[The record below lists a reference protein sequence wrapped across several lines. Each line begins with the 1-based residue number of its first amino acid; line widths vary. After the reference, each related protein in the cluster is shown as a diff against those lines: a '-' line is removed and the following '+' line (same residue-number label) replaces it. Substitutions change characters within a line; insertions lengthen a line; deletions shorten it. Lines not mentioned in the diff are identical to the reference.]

1 MKLSVND
8 LNVFVNT
15 PKDIA
20 KLCEDLSR
28 LGLEVESCIPCIAPK
43 NVVVGK
49 VLEKAPHKNA
59 EKLSV
64 CQVGVGKVLE
74 KAPHK
79 NAEKLSVCQVGVGK
93 EVLQIVCGAKNVAPN
108 QFVPVALN
116 GALIGSTTIAKTEL
130 RGVESCGMI
139 CSSAELGFP
148 KINDGILE
156 LDESVGELV
165 LGKEL
170 NEYASF
176 NTHVLE
182 ISLTPN
188 RGDCLSVLGIA
199 REISAFYHTPLK
211 PIKALNFTPKSDL
224 ITLSAGENIE
234 SHLAYYLIYN
244 HSLKTPLNI
253 KLSLAHNNALSE
265 NDLKNFIEFSTH
277 FSGVIMNAYSL
288 NKTPMDLSVKNDENN
303 LESVYINHQKRSTI
317 AIKHQDQKDL
327 SEYLLLEAS
336 YTDPISLS
344 LKLHALKDKTL
355 QKDNALIYRSARGS
369 NPNLSD
375 GLNFLSAH
383 LKAAILESKQIKHS
397 LKDRTL
403 TFQLED
409 ITEILG
415 LAVEKEKIQGIL
427 KNLGFKVSVKEPNSN
442 PQILE
447 VIAPNFRHDIKTI
460 QDIAEEILRFV
471 GIDNLISKPLDCVS
485 SKNSN
490 PHYDTHR
497 FFENLKHKALA
508 CGFKEVI
515 HYVFYSK
522 EKQQKLGFEVLE
534 DPLELQNPITTDLNT
549 LRTSLVCGLLDAS
562 LRNKNLGFK
571 SIALYEKGSV
581 YNSKR
586 EEIQKLG
593 FLVSG
598 LQKKESYPDAKGKA
612 WDFYSFAEC
621 VSKVIGDFSLER
633 LTAQTPINHPYQSA
647 KIIQNHEIIGV
658 IAKIHPKVIQE
669 LDLFESYYAEID
681 AFKLKRPAMLLKPF
695 SIYPSSVRDL
705 TLIIDENTAFSEIKK
720 ALKDAQIPNLSEIL
734 PLDIF
739 KESHNT
745 IALSVRCVI
754 HSLEKTLND
763 EEVNSAVQKALEILE
778 KEFNA
783 RLKG

>member
-15 PKDIA
+15 PKNIA

-64 CQVGVGKVLE
+64 CQVD
-74 KAPHK
+74 
-79 NAEKLSVCQVGVGK
+79 VGK
-93 EVLQIVCGAKNVAPN
+93 EVLQIVCGAKNVAKN
-108 QFVPVALN
+108 QFAPVALK
-116 GALIGSTTIAKTEL
+116 GAIIGSTPIAKTEL

-139 CSSAELGFP
+139 CSSIELGFP

-170 NEYASF
+170 NEYAPF

-234 SHLAYYLIYN
+234 SHLAYYLVCNY
-244 HSLKTPLNI
+244 SLKTPLNI
-253 KLSLAHNNALSE
+253 KLSLAHNNALSR
-265 NDLKNFIEFSTH
+265 NDLNNFLEFSTH

-327 SEYLLLEAS
+327 SECLLLEAS
-336 YTDPISLS
+336 YIDPISLS

-375 GLNFLSAH
+375 GLNFLSTH
-383 LKAAILESKQIKHS
+383 LKATILESKQTEHS
-397 LKDRTL
+397 LKDRAL

-415 LAVEKEKIQGIL
+415 LAIEKEKIQSIL
-427 KNLGFKVSVKEPNSN
+427 KNLGFKVSVKEPNSK

-447 VIAPNFRHDIKTI
+447 VIVPNFRHDIKTI

-471 GIDNLISKPLDCVS
+471 GIDNLISKPLNCVS

-534 DPLELQNPITTDLNT
+534 DSLELQNPITTELNT

-581 YNSKR
+581 YNAKR
-586 EEIQKLG
+586 EEVQKLG

-621 VSKVIGDFSLER
+621 VSKAIGDFSLEK
-633 LTAQTPINHPYQSA
+633 LTTQTPINHPYQSA

-681 AFKLKRPAMLLKPF
+681 ASKLKRPAMLLKPF

-705 TLIIDENTAFSEIKK
+705 TLIIDENTAFSKIKK

-739 KESHNT
+739 KESHNS

-763 EEVNSAVQKALEILE
+763 EEVNSAVQK
-778 KEFNA
+778 
-783 RLKG
+783 

>member
-1 MKLSVND
+1 MKLSIND

-15 PKDIA
+15 PKDIV

-64 CQVGVGKVLE
+64 CQVD
-74 KAPHK
+74 
-79 NAEKLSVCQVGVGK
+79 VGK

-139 CSSAELGFP
+139 CSSSELGFP

-170 NEYASF
+170 NEYAPF

-188 RGDCLSVLGIA
+188 RGDCLSVLGVA
-199 REISAFYHTPLK
+199 REISAFYRTPLK

-234 SHLAYYLIYN
+234 SHLAYYLICN
-244 HSLKTPLNI
+244 HSLKTPLKV

-265 NDLKNFIEFSTH
+265 NDLNNFIEFSAH

-288 NKTPMDLSVKNDENN
+288 NITPMDLSVKNDENN

-327 SEYLLLEAS
+327 SECLLLEAS
-336 YTDPISLS
+336 YIDPISLS

-375 GLNFLSAH
+375 GLNFLSTH
-383 LKAAILESKQIKHS
+383 LKATILESKQTKHS

-403 TFQLED
+403 KFQLED

-427 KNLGFKVSVKEPNSN
+427 KNLGFKVSVKEPNSK

-447 VIAPNFRHDIKTI
+447 VVAPNFRHDIKTI

-471 GIDNLISKPLDCVS
+471 GIDNLVSKPLNCVS
-485 SKNSN
+485 GKNSN

-593 FLVSG
+593 FLASG

-621 VSKVIGDFSLER
+621 VSKVIGDFSLEK

-647 KIIQNHEIIGV
+647 KIIQNNEVIGV

-681 AFKLKRPAMLLKPF
+681 ASKLKRPAMLLKPF

-705 TLIIDENTAFSEIKK
+705 TLIIDENTAFSKIKK

-739 KESHNT
+739 KESHNS
-745 IALSVRCVI
+745 IALSLRCVI

>member
-28 LGLEVESCIPCIAPK
+28 LGLEVESCVSCVAPK

-64 CQVGVGKVLE
+64 CQVD
-74 KAPHK
+74 
-79 NAEKLSVCQVGVGK
+79 VGK
-93 EVLQIVCGAKNVAPN
+93 EVLPIVCGAKNVASN

-116 GALIGSTTIAKTEL
+116 GALIGSTTIAKMEL
-130 RGVESCGMI
+130 RGVESHGMI
-139 CSSAELGFP
+139 CSSTELGFP

-170 NEYASF
+170 NEYAPF

-211 PIKALNFTPKSDL
+211 PIKALNFTPTNDL
-224 ITLSAGENIE
+224 ITLSVGENIE
-234 SHLAYYLIYN
+234 SHLAYYLICN
-244 HSLKTPLNI
+244 HSLKIPLNI
-253 KLSLAHNNALSE
+253 KLSLANNNALSE
-265 NDLKNFIEFSTH
+265 NDLNNFIEFSTH
-277 FSGVIMNAYSL
+277 FSGVILNAYSL
-288 NKTPMDLSVKNDENN
+288 NTTPVDLSVKNDENN
-303 LESVYINHQKRSTI
+303 LESIYINHQKRSTI

-327 SEYLLLEAS
+327 SECLLLEAS

-383 LKAAILESKQIKHS
+383 LKATILESKQTEHS
-397 LKDRTL
+397 LKDRAL

-415 LAVEKEKIQGIL
+415 LAVEKEKIQSIL
-427 KNLGFKVSVKEPNSN
+427 KNLGFKVSAKEPNSK

-471 GIDNLISKPLDCVS
+471 GIGNLISKPLHCVS

-534 DPLELQNPITTDLNT
+534 DPLKLQNPITTELNT

-593 FLVSG
+593 FLASG

-621 VSKVIGDFSLER
+621 VSKVIGDFSLEK

-647 KIIQNHEIIGV
+647 KIIQNNEVIGV

-681 AFKLKRPAMLLKPF
+681 ASKLKRPAMLLKPF

-705 TLIIDENTAFSEIKK
+705 TLIIDENTAFSRIKK

-739 KESHNT
+739 KESDNT

-763 EEVNSAVQKALEILE
+763 EEVNSVVQKALEILE

>member
-64 CQVGVGKVLE
+64 CQVD
-74 KAPHK
+74 
-79 NAEKLSVCQVGVGK
+79 VGK
-93 EVLQIVCGAKNVAPN
+93 EVLQIVCGAKNVTPN

-170 NEYASF
+170 NEYAPF

-224 ITLSAGENIE
+224 ITLSADKNIE
-234 SHLAYYLIYN
+234 SHLAYYLVCN

-265 NDLKNFIEFSTH
+265 NDLNNFIEFSAH

-288 NKTPMDLSVKNDENN
+288 NITPIDLSVKNDENN

-336 YTDPISLS
+336 YIDPISLS
-344 LKLHALKDKTL
+344 LKLHTLKDKTL

-383 LKAAILESKQIKHS
+383 LKAAILESKQTQHS
-397 LKDRTL
+397 LKDYAL
-403 TFQLED
+403 QFQLED

-415 LAVEKEKIQGIL
+415 LAIEEEKIQGIL
-427 KNLGFKVSVKEPNSN
+427 KNLGFKVSVKEPNSK

-447 VIAPNFRHDIKTI
+447 VIVPNFRHDVKTI

-471 GIDNLISKPLDCVS
+471 GIDNLVSKPLHCVS

-490 PHYDTHR
+490 PHYETHR

-534 DPLELQNPITTDLNT
+534 DSLELQNPITTELNT

-621 VSKVIGDFSLER
+621 VSKVIGDFSLEK
-633 LTAQTPINHPYQSA
+633 LTTQTPINHPYQSA
-647 KIIQNHEIIGV
+647 KIIQNHEVIGV

-669 LDLFESYYAEID
+669 WDLFESYYAEID

-705 TLIIDENTAFSEIKK
+705 TLIIDENTAFSRIKK

-739 KESHNT
+739 KESHNS

>member
-20 KLCEDLSR
+20 KLCEDLSC
-28 LGLEVESCIPCIAPK
+28 LGLEVESCIPCVAPK

-64 CQVGVGKVLE
+64 CQVD
-74 KAPHK
+74 
-79 NAEKLSVCQVGVGK
+79 VGK

-139 CSSAELGFP
+139 CSSSELGFP

-170 NEYASF
+170 NEYAPF

-188 RGDCLSVLGIA
+188 RGDCLSVLGVA
-199 REISAFYHTPLK
+199 REISAFCHTPLK

-234 SHLAYYLIYN
+234 SHLAYYLICN

-265 NDLKNFIEFSTH
+265 NDLNNFIEFSTH

-327 SEYLLLEAS
+327 SECLLLEAS
-336 YTDPISLS
+336 YIDPISLS
-344 LKLHALKDKTL
+344 LKLHALRDKTL

-383 LKAAILESKQIKHS
+383 LKATILESKQTEHS
-397 LKDRTL
+397 LKDRAL

-415 LAVEKEKIQGIL
+415 LVIEAEKIQSIL

-471 GIDNLISKPLDCVS
+471 GIGNLISKPLHCVS

-581 YNSKR
+581 YNAKR
-586 EEIQKLG
+586 EENQKLG
-593 FLVSG
+593 FLVGG

-621 VSKVIGDFSLER
+621 VSKVIGDFSLEK
-633 LTAQTPINHPYQSA
+633 LTIQTPINHPYQSA

-681 AFKLKRPAMLLKPF
+681 ASKLKRPAMLLKPF

-705 TLIIDENTAFSEIKK
+705 TLIIDENTAFSRIKK

-734 PLDIF
+734 PFDIF
-739 KESHNT
+739 KESDNT

>member
-20 KLCEDLSR
+20 KLCEDLSC
-28 LGLEVESCIPCIAPK
+28 LGLEVESCIPCVAPK

-64 CQVGVGKVLE
+64 CQVD
-74 KAPHK
+74 
-79 NAEKLSVCQVGVGK
+79 VGK
-93 EVLQIVCGAKNVAPN
+93 EVLQIVCGAKNVVPN

-139 CSSAELGFP
+139 CSSSELGFP

-170 NEYASF
+170 NEYAPF

-234 SHLAYYLIYN
+234 SHLAYYLICN
-244 HSLKTPLNI
+244 HSLKTPLNV

-265 NDLKNFIEFSTH
+265 NDLKNFIEFSAH

-288 NKTPMDLSVKNDENN
+288 NKTPMDLSVKNDEND

-317 AIKHQDQKDL
+317 AIKHQVQKDL
-327 SEYLLLEAS
+327 SECLLLEAS
-336 YTDPISLS
+336 YIDPISLS

-383 LKAAILESKQIKHS
+383 LKATILESKQTEHS

-415 LAVEKEKIQGIL
+415 LVIEAEKIQSIL
-427 KNLGFKVSVKEPNSN
+427 KNLGFKVSAKEPNSK

-447 VIAPNFRHDIKTI
+447 IVAPNFRHDIKTI

-471 GIDNLISKPLDCVS
+471 GIDNLISKPLDSVS

-534 DPLELQNPITTDLNT
+534 DPLELQNPITTELNT

-581 YNSKR
+581 YNAKR

-647 KIIQNHEIIGV
+647 KIIQNNEIIGV

-705 TLIIDENTAFSEIKK
+705 TLIIDENTAFSRIKK

-739 KESHNT
+739 KESNNS

>member
-20 KLCEDLSR
+20 KLCEDLSC
-28 LGLEVESCIPCIAPK
+28 LGLEVESCIPCVAPK

-64 CQVGVGKVLE
+64 CQVDI
-74 KAPHK
+74 
-79 NAEKLSVCQVGVGK
+79 GK
-93 EVLQIVCGAKNVAPN
+93 EVLPIVCGAKNVAPN

-139 CSSAELGFP
+139 CSSSELGFP

-170 NEYASF
+170 NEYAPF

-199 REISAFYHTPLK
+199 REISVFYHTPLK

-288 NKTPMDLSVKNDENN
+288 NKTPIDLSVKNDENN

-317 AIKHQDQKDL
+317 TIKHQVQKDL
-327 SEYLLLEAS
+327 SECLLLEAS
-336 YTDPISLS
+336 YIDPISLS

-383 LKAAILESKQIKHS
+383 LKATILESKQTERS

-403 TFQLED
+403 KFQLED

-415 LAVEKEKIQGIL
+415 LVVEKEKIQSIL
-427 KNLGFKVSVKEPNSN
+427 KNLGFKVSAKEPNSK

-447 VIAPNFRHDIKTI
+447 VIVPNFRHDVKTI

-471 GIDNLISKPLDCVS
+471 GIDNLVSKPLNCVS

-508 CGFKEVI
+508 CGFKEVV

-586 EEIQKLG
+586 EETQKLG

-621 VSKVIGDFSLER
+621 ISKVIGDFSLEK

-647 KIIQNHEIIGV
+647 KIIQNNEIIGV

-681 AFKLKRPAMLLKPF
+681 ASKLKRPAMLLKPF

-705 TLIIDENTAFSEIKK
+705 TLIINENTAFSKIKK

-739 KESHNT
+739 KESDNS

>member
-64 CQVGVGKVLE
+64 CQVD
-74 KAPHK
+74 
-79 NAEKLSVCQVGVGK
+79 VGK
-93 EVLQIVCGAKNVAPN
+93 EVLQIVCGAKNVVPN
-108 QFVPVALN
+108 QFVPVALK
-116 GALIGSTTIAKTEL
+116 GAIIGSTTIAKTEL
-130 RGVESCGMI
+130 RGVESHGMI
-139 CSSAELGFP
+139 CSSIELGFP

-170 NEYASF
+170 NEYAPF

-234 SHLAYYLIYN
+234 SHLAYYLICN
-244 HSLKTPLNI
+244 HSLKTPLKV

-265 NDLKNFIEFSTH
+265 NDLKNFIEFSVH
-277 FSGVIMNAYSL
+277 FSGVILNAYSL
-288 NKTPMDLSVKNDENN
+288 NTTPMDLSVKNDENN

-317 AIKHQDQKDL
+317 AIKHQVQKDL

-375 GLNFLSAH
+375 GLIFLSAH
-383 LKAAILESKQIKHS
+383 LKATILESKQTEHS

-415 LAVEKEKIQGIL
+415 LAVEKEKIQDIL
-427 KNLGFKVSVKEPNSN
+427 KNLGFKVSAKVSNSN

-447 VIAPNFRHDIKTI
+447 VIVPNFRHDIKTI

-471 GIDNLISKPLDCVS
+471 GIDNLISKPLNSVS

-621 VSKVIGDFSLER
+621 VSKVIGDFSLEK
-633 LTAQTPINHPYQSA
+633 LNAQTPINHPYQSA
-647 KIIQNHEIIGV
+647 KIIQNNEIIGV

-705 TLIIDENTAFSEIKK
+705 TLIIDENTAFSRIKK

-739 KESHNT
+739 KESHNS
-745 IALSVRCVI
+745 IALSLRCVI

-763 EEVNSAVQKALEILE
+763 EEVNSVVQKALEILE

>member
-8 LNVFVNT
+8 LSVFVNT

-20 KLCEDLSR
+20 KLCGDLSR
-28 LGLEVESCIPCIAPK
+28 LGLEVESCIPCVAPK

-64 CQVGVGKVLE
+64 CQVD
-74 KAPHK
+74 
-79 NAEKLSVCQVGVGK
+79 VGK

-139 CSSAELGFP
+139 CSSIELGFP

-170 NEYASF
+170 NEYAPF

-211 PIKALNFTPKSDL
+211 PIKALNFTPTSDS
-224 ITLSAGENIE
+224 ITLSVGENIE
-234 SHLAYYLIYN
+234 SHLAYYLICN
-244 HSLKTPLNI
+244 HSLKTPLNV

-265 NDLKNFIEFSTH
+265 NDLNNFIEFSTH

-288 NKTPMDLSVKNDENN
+288 NTTPMDLSVKNDENN

-317 AIKHQDQKDL
+317 AIKHQVQKDL

-336 YTDPISLS
+336 YIDPISLS

-375 GLNFLSAH
+375 GLNFLSTH
-383 LKAAILESKQIKHS
+383 LKAAILESKQTKHS
-397 LKDRTL
+397 LKDRVL
-403 TFQLED
+403 KFQLED

-415 LAVEKEKIQGIL
+415 LAVEKEKIQSIL

-447 VIAPNFRHDIKTI
+447 IIAPNFRHDIKTI

-471 GIDNLISKPLDCVS
+471 GIDNLVSKPLNCVS

-534 DPLELQNPITTDLNT
+534 DPLELQNPITTELNT

-593 FLVSG
+593 FLASG

-621 VSKVIGDFSLER
+621 VSKVIGDFSLEK
-633 LTAQTPINHPYQSA
+633 LTTQTPINHPYQSA

-658 IAKIHPKVIQE
+658 IARIHPKVIQE

-705 TLIIDENTAFSEIKK
+705 TLIIDENTTFSGIKK

-739 KESHNT
+739 KESDNT

-783 RLKG
+783 CLKG

>member
-20 KLCEDLSR
+20 KLCEDLSC
-28 LGLEVESCIPCIAPK
+28 LGLEVESCIPCVAPK

-64 CQVGVGKVLE
+64 CQVD
-74 KAPHK
+74 
-79 NAEKLSVCQVGVGK
+79 VGK

-116 GALIGSTTIAKTEL
+116 GVLIGSTTIAKTEL

-156 LDESVGELV
+156 LDGSVGELV

-170 NEYASF
+170 NEYAPF

-199 REISAFYHTPLK
+199 REISAFYRTPLK
-211 PIKALNFTPKSDL
+211 PIKALNFTPKSDW
-224 ITLSAGENIE
+224 ITLSVGENIE
-234 SHLAYYLIYN
+234 SHLAYYLICN
-244 HSLKTPLNI
+244 HSLKTPLNV

-265 NDLKNFIEFSTH
+265 NDLNNFIEFSAH

-288 NKTPMDLSVKNDENN
+288 NTTPMDLSVKNDENN

-317 AIKHQDQKDL
+317 AIKHQVQKDL
-327 SEYLLLEAS
+327 SECLLLEAS
-336 YTDPISLS
+336 YIDPISLS

-383 LKAAILESKQIKHS
+383 LKATILESKQIKHS

-415 LAVEKEKIQGIL
+415 LVIEKEKIQGIL
-427 KNLGFKVSVKEPNSN
+427 KNLGFKVSAKEPNSK
-442 PQILE
+442 PPILE

-471 GIDNLISKPLDCVS
+471 GIDNLASKPLHCVS

-534 DPLELQNPITTDLNT
+534 DPLELQNPITTELNT

-621 VSKVIGDFSLER
+621 VSKVIGDFSLEK

-647 KIIQNHEIIGV
+647 KIIQNNEIIGV
-658 IAKIHPKVIQE
+658 ITKIHPKVIQE

-705 TLIIDENTAFSEIKK
+705 TLIIDENTAFSRIKK

-739 KESHNT
+739 KESNNT

>member
-8 LNVFVNT
+8 LSVFVDM

-28 LGLEVESCIPCIAPK
+28 LGLEVESCIPCVAPK
-43 NVVVGK
+43 KVV
-49 VLEKAPHKNA
+49 
-59 EKLSV
+59 
-64 CQVGVGKVLE
+64 VGKVLE

-139 CSSAELGFP
+139 CSSNELGFP

-170 NEYASF
+170 NKYAPF

-224 ITLSAGENIE
+224 ITLCADENTE
-234 SHLAYYLIYN
+234 SHLAYYLICN
-244 HSLKTPLNI
+244 HSLKTPLSV

-265 NDLKNFIEFSTH
+265 NDLNNFIEFSAH
-277 FSGVIMNAYSL
+277 FSGVVMNAYSL
-288 NKTPMDLSVKNDENN
+288 DATPIDLSVKNDENN

-327 SEYLLLEAS
+327 SECLLLEAS

-383 LKAAILESKQIKHS
+383 LKAVILESKQTKHV
-397 LKDRTL
+397 LKNRAL
-403 TFQLED
+403 KFKLED

-415 LAVEKEKIQGIL
+415 FVIEEEKIQGIL
-427 KNLGFKVSVKEPNSN
+427 KNLGFKVSAKVPNSK

-447 VIAPNFRHDIKTI
+447 IVAPNFRHDIKTI

-471 GIDNLISKPLDCVS
+471 GIDHLISKPLDSVS
-485 SKNSN
+485 NKKSN

-534 DPLELQNPITTDLNT
+534 DSLELQNPITTELNT

-586 EEIQKLG
+586 EEVQKLG

-598 LQKKESYPDAKGKA
+598 LQKKESYPNAKGKA

-621 VSKVIGDFSLER
+621 VSKVIGDFSLEK
-633 LTAQTPINHPYQSA
+633 LTTQTPINHPYQSA

-681 AFKLKRPAMLLKPF
+681 ASKLKRPTMLLKPF

-705 TLIIDENTAFSEIKK
+705 TLIIDENTAFSRIKK

-739 KESHNT
+739 KESHNS

>member
-8 LNVFVNT
+8 LSTFVDV

-28 LGLEVESCIPCIAPK
+28 LGLEVESCIPCVAPK

-64 CQVGVGKVLE
+64 CQVDI
-74 KAPHK
+74 
-79 NAEKLSVCQVGVGK
+79 GK
-93 EVLQIVCGAKNVAPN
+93 EVLQIVCGAKNVVPN

-116 GALIGSTTIAKTEL
+116 GVLIGSTTIAKTEL

-139 CSSAELGFP
+139 CSSIELGFP

-170 NEYASF
+170 NEYAPF

-224 ITLSAGENIE
+224 ITLCAGENIE
-234 SHLAYYLIYN
+234 SHLAYYLICN
-244 HSLKTPLNI
+244 HSLKTPLKV

-265 NDLKNFIEFSTH
+265 NDLNNFIEFSAH
-277 FSGVIMNAYSL
+277 FSGVVMNAYSL
-288 NKTPMDLSVKNDENN
+288 DATPIDLSVKNDENN

-327 SEYLLLEAS
+327 SECLLLEAS

-375 GLNFLSAH
+375 GLNFLSTH
-383 LKAAILESKQIKHS
+383 LKATILESKQTKHV
-397 LKDRTL
+397 LKDRAL
-403 TFQLED
+403 EFKLED

-415 LAVEKEKIQGIL
+415 LVIEEEKIQGIL
-427 KNLGFKVSVKEPNSN
+427 KNLGFKVSAKVSNSK

-447 VIAPNFRHDIKTI
+447 VVAPNFRHDIKTI

-471 GIDNLISKPLDCVS
+471 GIDHLISKPLDSVS
-485 SKNSN
+485 NKKSN

-508 CGFKEVI
+508 CGFKEVV

-534 DPLELQNPITTDLNT
+534 DPLELQNPITTELNT

-593 FLVSG
+593 FLASG
-598 LQKKESYPDAKGKA
+598 LQKKESYPNAKGKA

-621 VSKVIGDFSLER
+621 VSKVIGDFSLEK
-633 LTAQTPINHPYQSA
+633 LTTQTPINHPYQSA

-705 TLIIDENTAFSEIKK
+705 TLIIDENTAFSNIKK

-739 KESHNT
+739 KESHNS

>member
-15 PKDIA
+15 PKDIV

-28 LGLEVESCIPCIAPK
+28 LGLEVESCIPCVAPK

-64 CQVGVGKVLE
+64 CQVD
-74 KAPHK
+74 
-79 NAEKLSVCQVGVGK
+79 VGK
-93 EVLQIVCGAKNVAPN
+93 EVLQIVCGAKNVASN

-116 GALIGSTTIAKTEL
+116 GALIGSTTIAKTEI
-130 RGVESCGMI
+130 RGVESHGMI
-139 CSSAELGFP
+139 CSSIELGFP

-170 NEYASF
+170 NEYAPF

-188 RGDCLSVLGIA
+188 RGDCLSVLGVA

-211 PIKALNFTPKSDL
+211 PIKALNFTPTSDW

-234 SHLAYYLIYN
+234 SHLAYYLICN

-265 NDLKNFIEFSTH
+265 NDLNNFIEFSAH

-288 NKTPMDLSVKNDENN
+288 NTTPMDLSVKNDENN

-327 SEYLLLEAS
+327 SEHLLLEAS
-336 YTDPISLS
+336 YIDPVSLS

-383 LKAAILESKQIKHS
+383 LKATILESKQTQHS

-415 LAVEKEKIQGIL
+415 LAVEKEKIQSIL
-427 KNLGFKVSVKEPNSN
+427 KNLGFKVSVKVSNSK

-447 VIAPNFRHDIKTI
+447 VIVPNFRHDIKTI

-471 GIDNLISKPLDCVS
+471 GIDNLISKPLNSVS

-581 YNSKR
+581 YNAKR

-621 VSKVIGDFSLER
+621 VSKVIGDFSLEK
-633 LTAQTPINHPYQSA
+633 LTIQTPINHPYQSA
-647 KIIQNHEIIGV
+647 KIIQNNEIIGV

-681 AFKLKRPAMLLKPF
+681 ASKLKRPAMLLKPF

-705 TLIIDENTAFSEIKK
+705 TLIIDENTAFSKIKK

-739 KESHNT
+739 KESHNS

>member
-1 MKLSVND
+1 MKLSIND

-28 LGLEVESCIPCIAPK
+28 LGLEVESCIPCVAPK

-49 VLEKAPHKNA
+49 ILEKAPHKNA

-64 CQVGVGKVLE
+64 CQVD
-74 KAPHK
+74 
-79 NAEKLSVCQVGVGK
+79 VGK

-130 RGVESCGMI
+130 RGVESHGMI
-139 CSSAELGFP
+139 CSSNELGFP

-170 NEYASF
+170 NEYAPF

-199 REISAFYHTPLK
+199 REVSAFYHTPLK
-211 PIKALNFTPKSDL
+211 PIKALNFTPTSDL
-224 ITLSAGENIE
+224 ITLSVGENIE

-265 NDLKNFIEFSTH
+265 NDLNNFIEFSTH

-327 SEYLLLEAS
+327 SECLLLEAS
-336 YTDPISLS
+336 YIDPVSLS

-383 LKAAILESKQIKHS
+383 LKATILESKQTKHS

-403 TFQLED
+403 EFQLED

-415 LAVEKEKIQGIL
+415 LAVEEEKIQGIL
-427 KNLGFKVSVKEPNSN
+427 KNLGFRVSAKEPNSK

-447 VIAPNFRHDIKTI
+447 VVAPNFRHDIKTI

-471 GIDNLISKPLDCVS
+471 GIDNLVSKPLHCVS

-534 DPLELQNPITTDLNT
+534 DSLELQNPITTELNT

-586 EEIQKLG
+586 EETQKLG

-621 VSKVIGDFSLER
+621 VSKVIGDFSLEK
-633 LTAQTPINHPYQSA
+633 LTIQTPINHPYQSA

-658 IAKIHPKVIQE
+658 IAKIHPKIIQE

-681 AFKLKRPAMLLKPF
+681 ASKLKRPAMLLKPF

-705 TLIIDENTAFSEIKK
+705 TLIIDENTAFSKIKK

-739 KESHNT
+739 KESHNS

>member
-8 LNVFVNT
+8 LSTFVNT

-28 LGLEVESCIPCIAPK
+28 LGLEVESCISCVAPK

-64 CQVGVGKVLE
+64 CQVD
-74 KAPHK
+74 
-79 NAEKLSVCQVGVGK
+79 VGK

-130 RGVESCGMI
+130 RGVESHGMI
-139 CSSAELGFP
+139 CSSIELGFP

-170 NEYASF
+170 HGYAPF

-234 SHLAYYLIYN
+234 SHLAYYLICN

-265 NDLKNFIEFSTH
+265 NDLNNFIEFSAH
-277 FSGVIMNAYSL
+277 FSGVVMNAYSL
-288 NKTPMDLSVKNDENN
+288 NTTPMDLSVKNDENN

-327 SEYLLLEAS
+327 SEHLLLEAS

-383 LKAAILESKQIKHS
+383 LKATILESKQTKHS
-397 LKDRTL
+397 LKDYAL

-415 LAVEKEKIQGIL
+415 LAVEKEKIQSIL
-427 KNLGFKVSVKEPNSN
+427 KNLGFKVSAKEPNSN

-447 VIAPNFRHDIKTI
+447 VVAPNFRHDIKTI

-471 GIDNLISKPLDCVS
+471 GIDNLISKPLDSVS

-534 DPLELQNPITTDLNT
+534 DPLELQNPITTELNT

-581 YNSKR
+581 YNAKR
-586 EEIQKLG
+586 EEVQKLG

-621 VSKVIGDFSLER
+621 VSKAIGDFSLEK

-705 TLIIDENTAFSEIKK
+705 TLIINENTAFSGIKK
-720 ALKDAQIPNLSEIL
+720 ALEDAQIPNLSEIL

-739 KESHNT
+739 KESHNS

>member
-8 LNVFVNT
+8 LSVFVDA
-15 PKDIA
+15 PKDIT

-28 LGLEVESCIPCIAPK
+28 LGLEVESCIPCVAPK

-64 CQVGVGKVLE
+64 CQVD
-74 KAPHK
+74 
-79 NAEKLSVCQVGVGK
+79 VGK
-93 EVLQIVCGAKNVAPN
+93 EVLQIVCGAKNVVPN

-139 CSSAELGFP
+139 CSSSELGFP

-165 LGKEL
+165 LGKGL
-170 NEYASF
+170 NEYAPF

-234 SHLAYYLIYN
+234 SHLAYYLVCN
-244 HSLKTPLNI
+244 HSLKTPLKV

-265 NDLKNFIEFSTH
+265 NDLNNFIEFSAH

-288 NKTPMDLSVKNDENN
+288 NATPIDLSVKDDENN

-327 SEYLLLEAS
+327 SERLLLEAS

-383 LKAAILESKQIKHS
+383 LKAAILESKQTQHS
-397 LKDRTL
+397 LKDRAL
-403 TFQLED
+403 KFQLED

-427 KNLGFKVSVKEPNSN
+427 KNLGFKVSIKVSNSK

-447 VIAPNFRHDIKTI
+447 VVVPNFRHDIQTI

-471 GIDNLISKPLDCVS
+471 GIDNLVSKPLHCVS

-581 YNSKR
+581 YNAKR

-621 VSKVIGDFSLER
+621 VSKVIGDFSLEK

-647 KIIQNHEIIGV
+647 KIIQNNENIGV

-681 AFKLKRPAMLLKPF
+681 ASKLKRPAMLLKPF

-705 TLIIDENTAFSEIKK
+705 TLIIDENTAFSKIKK

-739 KESHNT
+739 KESDNT

>member
-1 MKLSVND
+1 MKLIVND

-20 KLCEDLSR
+20 KLCEDLSC
-28 LGLEVESCIPCIAPK
+28 LGLEVESCTPCVAPK

-64 CQVGVGKVLE
+64 CQVD
-74 KAPHK
+74 
-79 NAEKLSVCQVGVGK
+79 VGK

-108 QFVPVALN
+108 QFAPIALN

-130 RGVESCGMI
+130 RGVESHGMI
-139 CSSAELGFP
+139 CSSIELGFP

-170 NEYASF
+170 NEYAPF

-224 ITLSAGENIE
+224 ITLITGENIE

-265 NDLKNFIEFSTH
+265 NNLNNFLEFSAH

-288 NKTPMDLSVKNDENN
+288 NTTPMDLSVKNDENN

-369 NPNLSD
+369 NPNLSE

-383 LKAAILESKQIKHS
+383 LKAAILESKQTQHS

-403 TFQLED
+403 EFQLED
-409 ITEILG
+409 ITKILG
-415 LAVEKEKIQGIL
+415 LAVEEEKIQGIL
-427 KNLGFKVSVKEPNSN
+427 KNLGFKVSAKEPNSK
-442 PQILE
+442 PQVLE
-447 VIAPNFRHDIKTI
+447 VVVPNFRHDIKTI

-471 GIDNLISKPLDCVS
+471 GIDNLVSKPLNCIS
-485 SKNSN
+485 NKNSN

-534 DPLELQNPITTDLNT
+534 DPLELQNPITTELNT

-593 FLVSG
+593 FLASG
-598 LQKKESYPDAKGKA
+598 LQKKESYPNAKGKA

-621 VSKVIGDFSLER
+621 VSKVIGDFNLEK

-647 KIIQNHEIIGV
+647 KIIQNNEIIGT

-705 TLIIDENTAFSEIKK
+705 TLIINENTAFSRIKK

-745 IALSVRCVI
+745 IALSLRCVI

-763 EEVNSAVQKALEILE
+763 EEVNSAMQKALEILE

>member
-1 MKLSVND
+1 MKLSIND

-28 LGLEVESCIPCIAPK
+28 LGLEVESCISCVAPK

-49 VLEKAPHKNA
+49 ILEKAPHKNA

-64 CQVGVGKVLE
+64 CQVD
-74 KAPHK
+74 
-79 NAEKLSVCQVGVGK
+79 VGK

-108 QFVPVALN
+108 QFVPVALK
-116 GALIGSTTIAKTEL
+116 GAIIGSTTIAKTEL

-170 NEYASF
+170 NEYAPF

-211 PIKALNFTPKSDL
+211 PIKALNFTPTSDL

-244 HSLKTPLNI
+244 HSLKTPLNV

-265 NDLKNFIEFSTH
+265 NDLNNFIEFSVH

-317 AIKHQDQKDL
+317 AIKHQVQKDL

-336 YTDPISLS
+336 YIDPISLS

-383 LKAAILESKQIKHS
+383 LKATILESKQTKHS
-397 LKDRTL
+397 LKDYAL

-427 KNLGFKVSVKEPNSN
+427 KSLGFKVSVKEPNSK

-447 VIAPNFRHDIKTI
+447 VIVPNFRHDIKTI

-471 GIDNLISKPLDCVS
+471 GIDNLVSKPLNCVS

-490 PHYDTHR
+490 PHYETHR

-534 DPLELQNPITTDLNT
+534 DSLELQNPITTELNT

-581 YNSKR
+581 YNAKR
-586 EEIQKLG
+586 EETQKLG

-621 VSKVIGDFSLER
+621 VSKVIGDFSLEK

-647 KIIQNHEIIGV
+647 KIIQNNEIIGV

-681 AFKLKRPAMLLKPF
+681 ASKLKRPAMLLKPF

-705 TLIIDENTAFSEIKK
+705 TLIIDENTAFSKIKK

-739 KESHNT
+739 KESHNSV
-745 IALSVRCVI
+745 ALSLRCVI

>member
-64 CQVGVGKVLE
+64 CQVD
-74 KAPHK
+74 
-79 NAEKLSVCQVGVGK
+79 VGK
-93 EVLQIVCGAKNVAPN
+93 EVLPIVCGAKNVAPN

-139 CSSAELGFP
+139 CSSSELGFP

-170 NEYASF
+170 NEYAPF

-199 REISAFYHTPLK
+199 REISAFYNTPLK
-211 PIKALNFTPKSDL
+211 PIKALNFTPTSDL
-224 ITLSAGENIE
+224 ITLSVGENIE
-234 SHLAYYLIYN
+234 SHLAYYLVCN
-244 HSLKTPLNI
+244 HSLKTPLNV

-265 NDLKNFIEFSTH
+265 NDLNNFIEFSTH
-277 FSGVIMNAYSL
+277 FSGVILNAYSL

-327 SEYLLLEAS
+327 SECLLLEAS

-383 LKAAILESKQIKHS
+383 LKATILESKQTEHS
-397 LKDRTL
+397 LKDRAL

-415 LAVEKEKIQGIL
+415 LAVEKEKIQSIL
-427 KNLGFKVSVKEPNSN
+427 KNLGFKVSAKEPNSN

-447 VIAPNFRHDIKTI
+447 VVAPNFRHDIKTI

-471 GIDNLISKPLDCVS
+471 GIDNLVSKPLHCVS

-534 DPLELQNPITTDLNT
+534 DPLELQNPITTELNT

-581 YNSKR
+581 YNAKR
-586 EEIQKLG
+586 EETQKLG

-621 VSKVIGDFSLER
+621 VSKVIGDFSLEK
-633 LTAQTPINHPYQSA
+633 LTTQTPINHPYQSA
-647 KIIQNHEIIGV
+647 KIIQNNEIIGV

-681 AFKLKRPAMLLKPF
+681 ASKLKRPAMLLKPF

-705 TLIIDENTAFSEIKK
+705 TLIIDENTAFSKIKK

-739 KESHNT
+739 KESHNS

>member
-8 LNVFVNT
+8 LSVFIDT

-28 LGLEVESCIPCIAPK
+28 LGLEVESSIPCVAPK
-43 NVVVGK
+43 NVV
-49 VLEKAPHKNA
+49 
-59 EKLSV
+59 
-64 CQVGVGKVLE
+64 VGKVLE

-139 CSSAELGFP
+139 CSSGELGFP

-165 LGKEL
+165 LGKGL
-170 NEYASF
+170 NEYAPF

-234 SHLAYYLIYN
+234 SHLAYYLICN
-244 HSLKTPLNI
+244 HSLKTPLNV

-265 NDLKNFIEFSTH
+265 NDLNNFIEFSVH
-277 FSGVIMNAYSL
+277 FSGVVMNAYSL
-288 NKTPMDLSVKNDENN
+288 DATPIDLSVKNDENN

-375 GLNFLSAH
+375 GLNFLSTH
-383 LKAAILESKQIKHS
+383 LKATILESKQTKHA

-403 TFQLED
+403 EFKLED

-415 LAVEKEKIQGIL
+415 LVIEEETIQGIL
-427 KNLGFKVSVKEPNSN
+427 KNLGFKVSIKEPSSK

-447 VIAPNFRHDIKTI
+447 VVAPNFRHDIKTI

-471 GIDNLISKPLDCVS
+471 GIDHLISKPLDSVS
-485 SKNSN
+485 NKKSN

-534 DPLELQNPITTDLNT
+534 DPLELQNPITTELNT

-581 YNSKR
+581 YNAKR
-586 EEIQKLG
+586 EEVQKLG
-593 FLVSG
+593 FLASG

-621 VSKVIGDFSLER
+621 VSKVIGDFSLEK
-633 LTAQTPINHPYQSA
+633 LTTQTPINHPYQSA
-647 KIIQNHEIIGV
+647 KIIQNHKVIGV

-669 LDLFESYYAEID
+669 LDLFESYCAEID

-705 TLIIDENTAFSEIKK
+705 TLIIDENTAFSKIKK

-739 KESHNT
+739 KESDNT

>member
-8 LNVFVNT
+8 LNVFVDV

-64 CQVGVGKVLE
+64 CQVDI
-74 KAPHK
+74 
-79 NAEKLSVCQVGVGK
+79 GK
-93 EVLQIVCGAKNVAPN
+93 EVLPIVCGAKNVAPN
-108 QFVPVALN
+108 QFAPVALK
-116 GALIGSTTIAKTEL
+116 GAIIGSTTIAKTEL
-130 RGVESCGMI
+130 RGVESHGMI
-139 CSSAELGFP
+139 CSSIELGFP

-170 NEYASF
+170 HEYAPF

-224 ITLSAGENIE
+224 ITLSVSENIE
-234 SHLAYYLIYN
+234 SHLAYYLICN

-265 NDLKNFIEFSTH
+265 NDLNNFIEFSAH
-277 FSGVIMNAYSL
+277 FSGVILNAYGL
-288 NKTPMDLSVKNDENN
+288 NTTPIDLIVKNDENN

-327 SEYLLLEAS
+327 SECLLLEAS
-336 YTDPISLS
+336 YTDPVSLS

-355 QKDNALIYRSARGS
+355 QKDNALVYRSARGS

-383 LKAAILESKQIKHS
+383 LKATILESKQTKHS
-397 LKDRTL
+397 LKDHAL
-403 TFQLED
+403 KFQFED

-415 LAVEKEKIQGIL
+415 LAVEAEKIQGIL
-427 KNLGFKVSVKEPNSN
+427 KNLGFKVSAKEPNSK

-447 VIAPNFRHDIKTI
+447 VIVPNFRHDIKTI

-471 GIDNLISKPLDCVS
+471 GIDNLISKPLDSIS
-485 SKNSN
+485 SKHSN

-534 DPLELQNPITTDLNT
+534 DPLELQNPITTELNT

-593 FLVSG
+593 FLISG

-621 VSKVIGDFSLER
+621 VSRIIGDFSLEK
-633 LTAQTPINHPYQSA
+633 LTTQTPINHPYQSA
-647 KIIQNHEIIGV
+647 KIIQNNEIIGV

-669 LDLFESYYAEID
+669 WDLFESYYAEID
-681 AFKLKRPAMLLKPF
+681 ASKLKRPAMLLKPF
-695 SIYPSSVRDL
+695 SIYPNSVRDL
-705 TLIIDENTAFSEIKK
+705 TLIIDENTAFSRIKK

-739 KESHNT
+739 KESDNT

>member
-8 LNVFVNT
+8 LNVFVDT

-28 LGLEVESCIPCIAPK
+28 LGLEVESSIPCVAPK
-43 NVVVGK
+43 NVV
-49 VLEKAPHKNA
+49 
-59 EKLSV
+59 
-64 CQVGVGKVLE
+64 VGKVLE

-139 CSSAELGFP
+139 CSSNELGFP

-165 LGKEL
+165 LGKGL
-170 NEYASF
+170 NEYAPF

-224 ITLSAGENIE
+224 ITLHVDENIE
-234 SHLAYYLIYN
+234 SHLAYYLICN
-244 HSLKTPLNI
+244 HSLKTPLNV

-265 NDLKNFIEFSTH
+265 NDLNNFIEFSMH

-288 NKTPMDLSVKNDENN
+288 DATPIDLSVKNDENN

-327 SEYLLLEAS
+327 SECLLLEAS

-383 LKAAILESKQIKHS
+383 LKATILESKQTKHA

-403 TFQLED
+403 KFKLED

-415 LAVEKEKIQGIL
+415 LAIEEETIQGIL
-427 KNLGFKVSVKEPNSN
+427 KNLGFKVSTKVPNSK

-447 VIAPNFRHDIKTI
+447 VVAPNFRHDIKTI

-471 GIDNLISKPLDCVS
+471 GIDHLISKPLDSVS
-485 SKNSN
+485 NKKSN

-534 DPLELQNPITTDLNT
+534 DPLELQNPITTELNT

-593 FLVSG
+593 FLASG

-621 VSKVIGDFSLER
+621 VSKVIGDFSLEK
-633 LTAQTPINHPYQSA
+633 LTTQTPINHPYQSA
-647 KIIQNHEIIGV
+647 KIIQNNEIIGV

-669 LDLFESYYAEID
+669 LDLFQSYYAEID

-705 TLIIDENTAFSEIKK
+705 TLIIDENTAFSKIKK

-739 KESHNT
+739 KESDNT

>member
-1 MKLSVND
+1 MKLSIND
-8 LNVFVNT
+8 LSVFVDV

-64 CQVGVGKVLE
+64 CQVD
-74 KAPHK
+74 
-79 NAEKLSVCQVGVGK
+79 VGK

-116 GALIGSTTIAKTEL
+116 GALIGQTTIAKTEL

-139 CSSAELGFP
+139 CSSNELGFP

-170 NEYASF
+170 NEYAPF

-224 ITLSAGENIE
+224 ITLCAGENIE
-234 SHLAYYLIYN
+234 SHLAYYLICN
-244 HSLKTPLNI
+244 HSLKTPLSV
-253 KLSLAHNNALSE
+253 KLSLAHNNALNE
-265 NDLKNFIEFSTH
+265 NDLNNFIEFSTH
-277 FSGVIMNAYSL
+277 FSGVVMNAYSL
-288 NKTPMDLSVKNDENN
+288 DATPIDLSVKNDENN

-327 SEYLLLEAS
+327 SECLLLEAS

-383 LKAAILESKQIKHS
+383 LKATILESKQTKHA
-397 LKDRTL
+397 LKDRAL
-403 TFQLED
+403 KFKLED

-415 LAVEKEKIQGIL
+415 LAIEEEKIQGIL
-427 KNLGFKVSVKEPNSN
+427 KNLGFKVSIKASNSK

-447 VIAPNFRHDIKTI
+447 VVAPNFRHDIKTI

-471 GIDNLISKPLDCVS
+471 GIDHLISKPLDSVS
-485 SKNSN
+485 NKKSN

-497 FFENLKHKALA
+497 FFENLKHKALS

-534 DPLELQNPITTDLNT
+534 DPLELQNPITTELNT

-593 FLVSG
+593 FLASG

-621 VSKVIGDFSLER
+621 VSKVIGDFSLEK
-633 LTAQTPINHPYQSA
+633 LTTQAPINHPYQSA

-681 AFKLKRPAMLLKPF
+681 ASKLKRPAMLLKPF

-705 TLIIDENTAFSEIKK
+705 TLIIDENTAFSNIKK

-739 KESHNT
+739 KESNNS

>member
-64 CQVGVGKVLE
+64 CQVD
-74 KAPHK
+74 
-79 NAEKLSVCQVGVGK
+79 VGK
-93 EVLQIVCGAKNVAPN
+93 EVLPIVCGAKNVAPN
-108 QFVPVALN
+108 QFAPVALK
-116 GALIGSTTIAKTEL
+116 GAIIGSTTIAKTEL
-130 RGVESCGMI
+130 RGVESHGMI
-139 CSSAELGFP
+139 CSSIELGFP

-170 NEYASF
+170 HEYAPF

-211 PIKALNFTPKSDL
+211 PIKALNLTPTSDL
-224 ITLSAGENIE
+224 ITLSVGENIE
-234 SHLAYYLIYN
+234 SHLAYYLICN

-265 NDLKNFIEFSTH
+265 NDLNNFIEFSTH
-277 FSGVIMNAYSL
+277 FSGVILNAYSL
-288 NKTPMDLSVKNDENN
+288 NTTPVDLSVKNDENN

-327 SEYLLLEAS
+327 SECLLLEAS
-336 YTDPISLS
+336 YIDPISLS

-383 LKAAILESKQIKHS
+383 LKATILESKQTKHS
-397 LKDRTL
+397 LKDRAL
-403 TFQLED
+403 KFQLED

-415 LAVEKEKIQGIL
+415 LAVEEEKIQGIL
-427 KNLGFKVSVKEPNSN
+427 KNLGFKVSAKEPNSK

-447 VIAPNFRHDIKTI
+447 VIVPNFRHDIKTI

-485 SKNSN
+485 SKHSN

-534 DPLELQNPITTDLNT
+534 DPLELQNPITTELNI

-593 FLVSG
+593 FLISG
-598 LQKKESYPDAKGKA
+598 LQKKESYPHAKGKA

-621 VSKVIGDFSLER
+621 VSKVIGDFSLEK
-633 LTAQTPINHPYQSA
+633 LDTQAPINHPYQSA
-647 KIIQNHEIIGV
+647 KIIQNNEVIGV

-669 LDLFESYYAEID
+669 WDLFESYYAEID
-681 AFKLKRPAMLLKPF
+681 ASKLKRPAMLLKPF

-705 TLIIDENTAFSEIKK
+705 TLIIDENTAFSRIKK

-739 KESHNT
+739 KESDNT

-763 EEVNSAVQKALEILE
+763 EEVNSVVQKALEILE

>member
-8 LNVFVNT
+8 LNVFVDT

-28 LGLEVESCIPCIAPK
+28 LGLEVESCIPCVAPK
-43 NVVVGK
+43 NVIVGK
-49 VLEKAPHKNA
+49 VLEK
-59 EKLSV
+59 V
-64 CQVGVGKVLE
+64 
-74 KAPHK
+74 PHK

-116 GALIGSTTIAKTEL
+116 GALIGSTTIAKTDL
-130 RGVESCGMI
+130 RGVESYGMI
-139 CSSAELGFP
+139 CSSSELGFP

-165 LGKEL
+165 LGKGL
-170 NEYASF
+170 NEYAPF

-224 ITLSAGENIE
+224 ITLCTDENIE
-234 SHLAYYLIYN
+234 SHLAYYLVCN
-244 HSLKTPLNI
+244 HSLKTPLNV

-265 NDLKNFIEFSTH
+265 NDLSNFIEFSAH
-277 FSGVIMNAYSL
+277 FSGVVMNAYSL
-288 NKTPMDLSVKNDENN
+288 NTTPIDLSVKSDENN

-336 YTDPISLS
+336 YTDSVNLS

-375 GLNFLSAH
+375 GLNFLSTH
-383 LKAAILESKQIKHS
+383 LKAVILESKQTKHA

-403 TFQLED
+403 EFKLED

-415 LAVEKEKIQGIL
+415 LVIEEETIQGIL
-427 KNLGFKVSVKEPNSN
+427 KNLGFKVSIKEPNSK

-447 VIAPNFRHDIKTI
+447 VVAPNFRHDIKTI

-471 GIDNLISKPLDCVS
+471 GIDHLISKPLDSVS
-485 SKNSN
+485 NKKSN

-534 DPLELQNPITTDLNT
+534 DPLELQNPITTELNT

-593 FLVSG
+593 FLASG

-621 VSKVIGDFSLER
+621 VSKVIGDFSLEK
-633 LTAQTPINHPYQSA
+633 LTTQTPINHPYQSA
-647 KIIQNHEIIGV
+647 KIIQNHKIIGV

-705 TLIIDENTAFSEIKK
+705 TLIIDENTAFSKIKK

-739 KESHNT
+739 KESDNT

-754 HSLEKTLND
+754 YSLEKTLND
-763 EEVNSAVQKALEILE
+763 EEVNSAVQKVLEILE

>member
-64 CQVGVGKVLE
+64 CQVD
-74 KAPHK
+74 
-79 NAEKLSVCQVGVGK
+79 VGK

-139 CSSAELGFP
+139 CSSIELGFP

-170 NEYASF
+170 NEYAPF

-188 RGDCLSVLGIA
+188 RGDCLSVLGVA

-234 SHLAYYLIYN
+234 SHLAYYLVCN

-265 NDLKNFIEFSTH
+265 NDLNNFIEFSAH

-288 NKTPMDLSVKNDENN
+288 NTTPMDLSVKNDENN

-327 SEYLLLEAS
+327 SEHLLLEAS

-383 LKAAILESKQIKHS
+383 LKATILESKQTKHS

-415 LAVEKEKIQGIL
+415 LAVEKEKIQSIL
-427 KNLGFKVSVKEPNSN
+427 KNLGFKVSAKEPNSK

-447 VIAPNFRHDIKTI
+447 IIAPNFRHDIKTI

-471 GIDNLISKPLDCVS
+471 GIDNLVSKSLHCVS

-534 DPLELQNPITTDLNT
+534 DPLELQNPITTELNT

-593 FLVSG
+593 FLASG

-612 WDFYSFAEC
+612 WDLYSFAEC
-621 VSKVIGDFSLER
+621 VSRIIGDFSLEK
-633 LTAQTPINHPYQSA
+633 LTTQTPINHPYQSA
-647 KIIQNHEIIGV
+647 KIIQNHEIIGT

-681 AFKLKRPAMLLKPF
+681 ASKLKRPAMLLKPF

-705 TLIIDENTAFSEIKK
+705 TLIIDENTAFSRIKK

-739 KESHNT
+739 KESHNS

>member
-20 KLCEDLSR
+20 KLCENLSR
-28 LGLEVESCIPCIAPK
+28 LGLEVESCTPCIAPK

-49 VLEKAPHKNA
+49 VLEKTPHKNA

-64 CQVGVGKVLE
+64 CQVD
-74 KAPHK
+74 
-79 NAEKLSVCQVGVGK
+79 VGK
-93 EVLQIVCGAKNVAPN
+93 EVLPIVCGAKNVVPN
-108 QFVPVALN
+108 QFVPVALK
-116 GALIGSTTIAKTEL
+116 GAIIGSTTIAKTEL
-130 RGVESCGMI
+130 RGVESHGMI
-139 CSSAELGFP
+139 CSSIELGFP

-170 NEYASF
+170 HEYAPF

-224 ITLSAGENIE
+224 ITLSVGENIE

-265 NDLKNFIEFSTH
+265 NDLNNFIEFSAH
-277 FSGVIMNAYSL
+277 FSGAILNAYGL
-288 NKTPMDLSVKNDENN
+288 NTTPVDLSVKNDENN

-327 SEYLLLEAS
+327 SECLLLEAS
-336 YTDPISLS
+336 YIDPISLS

-355 QKDNALIYRSARGS
+355 QKDNALVYRSARGS

-375 GLNFLSAH
+375 GLNFLSAQ
-383 LKAAILESKQIKHS
+383 LKATILESKQTKHS
-397 LKDRTL
+397 LKDRAL
-403 TFQLED
+403 KFQLED

-415 LAVEKEKIQGIL
+415 LVIEAEKIQGIL
-427 KNLGFKVSVKEPNSN
+427 KNLGFKVSAKEPNSK

-447 VIAPNFRHDIKTI
+447 VIVPNFRHDIKTI

-471 GIDNLISKPLDCVS
+471 GIDNLISKPLNCVS

-534 DPLELQNPITTDLNT
+534 DPLELQNPITTELNT

-621 VSKVIGDFSLER
+621 VSKVIGDFSLEK
-633 LTAQTPINHPYQSA
+633 LTTQTPINHPYQSA
-647 KIIQNHEIIGV
+647 KIIQNNEIIGV

-669 LDLFESYYAEID
+669 WDLFESYYAEID
-681 AFKLKRPAMLLKPF
+681 ASKLKRPAMLLKPF

-705 TLIIDENTAFSEIKK
+705 TLIIDENTAFSRIKK

-739 KESHNT
+739 KESDNT

-763 EEVNSAVQKALEILE
+763 EEVNSVVQKALEILE

>member
-8 LNVFVNT
+8 LNVFVDT

-28 LGLEVESCIPCIAPK
+28 LGLEVESCISCVAPK
-43 NVVVGK
+43 NVV
-49 VLEKAPHKNA
+49 
-59 EKLSV
+59 
-64 CQVGVGKVLE
+64 VGKVLE

-93 EVLQIVCGAKNVAPN
+93 EVLQIVCGAKNVVPN

-116 GALIGSTTIAKTEL
+116 GALIGSTTIAKTDL

-139 CSSAELGFP
+139 CSSSELGFP

-165 LGKEL
+165 LGKGL
-170 NEYASF
+170 NEYAPF

-224 ITLSAGENIE
+224 ITLCAGENIE
-234 SHLAYYLIYN
+234 SHLAYYLICN
-244 HSLKTPLNI
+244 HSLKTPLNV

-265 NDLKNFIEFSTH
+265 NDLNNFIEFSTH
-277 FSGVIMNAYSL
+277 FSGVVMNAYSL
-288 NKTPMDLSVKNDENN
+288 NITPIDLSVKSDENN

-327 SEYLLLEAS
+327 SEHLLLEAS

-375 GLNFLSAH
+375 GLNFLSTH
-383 LKAAILESKQIKHS
+383 LKAAILESKQTKHA

-403 TFQLED
+403 KFKLED

-415 LAVEKEKIQGIL
+415 LAVEEGTIQGIL
-427 KNLGFKVSVKEPNSN
+427 KNLGFKVSIKEPNSK

-447 VIAPNFRHDIKTI
+447 VVAPNFRHDIKTI

-471 GIDNLISKPLDCVS
+471 GIDHLISKPLDSVS
-485 SKNSN
+485 NKKSN

-534 DPLELQNPITTDLNT
+534 NPLELQNPITTELNT

-593 FLVSG
+593 FLASG

-621 VSKVIGDFSLER
+621 VSKVIGDFSLEK
-633 LTAQTPINHPYQSA
+633 LTTQAPINHPYQSA
-647 KIIQNHEIIGV
+647 KIIQNHKVIGV

-681 AFKLKRPAMLLKPF
+681 ASKLKRPAMLLKPF

-705 TLIIDENTAFSEIKK
+705 TLIIDENTAFSRIKK

-739 KESHNT
+739 KESDNT

-754 HSLEKTLND
+754 YSLEKTLND

-783 RLKG
+783 HLKG

>member
-64 CQVGVGKVLE
+64 CQVD
-74 KAPHK
+74 
-79 NAEKLSVCQVGVGK
+79 VGK

-130 RGVESCGMI
+130 RGVESHGMI
-139 CSSAELGFP
+139 CSSIELGFP

-170 NEYASF
+170 NEYAPF

-211 PIKALNFTPKSDL
+211 PIKALNFTPKSDSIAL
-224 ITLSAGENIE
+224 HADENIE
-234 SHLAYYLIYN
+234 SYLAYYLICN
-244 HSLKTPLNI
+244 HSLKTPLKV

-265 NDLKNFIEFSTH
+265 NDLNNFIEFSTH
-277 FSGVIMNAYSL
+277 FSGVIMNAYIL

-327 SEYLLLEAS
+327 SECLLLEAS
-336 YTDPISLS
+336 YTDPVSLS

-355 QKDNALIYRSARGS
+355 QKDNALVYRSTRGS

-375 GLNFLSAH
+375 GLNFLSAQ
-383 LKAAILESKQIKHS
+383 LKATILESKQTKHS

-403 TFQLED
+403 KFQLED

-415 LAVEKEKIQGIL
+415 LVIEAEKIQGIL
-427 KNLGFKVSVKEPNSN
+427 KNLGFKVSVKVSNSK

-447 VIAPNFRHDIKTI
+447 VIVPNFRHDIKTI

-471 GIDNLISKPLDCVS
+471 GIDNLISKPLDSIS

-581 YNSKR
+581 YNAKR

-621 VSKVIGDFSLER
+621 VSKVIGDFSLEK
-633 LTAQTPINHPYQSA
+633 LTAQTPINHPYQNA
-647 KIIQNHEIIGV
+647 KIIQNNEIIGV
-658 IAKIHPKVIQE
+658 IAKIHPKIIQE

-681 AFKLKRPAMLLKPF
+681 ASKLKRPAMLLKPF

-705 TLIIDENTAFSEIKK
+705 TLIIDENTAFSRIKK

-739 KESHNT
+739 KESHNS
-745 IALSVRCVI
+745 IALSLRCVI

-763 EEVNSAVQKALEILE
+763 EEVNSAVQKTLEILE

>member
-1 MKLSVND
+1 MKLSIND

-15 PKDIA
+15 PKDIV
-20 KLCEDLSR
+20 KLCENLSC
-28 LGLEVESCIPCIAPK
+28 LGLEVESCVSCIAPK

-64 CQVGVGKVLE
+64 CQVD
-74 KAPHK
+74 
-79 NAEKLSVCQVGVGK
+79 VGK

-139 CSSAELGFP
+139 CSSNELGFP

-165 LGKEL
+165 LGKGL
-170 NEYASF
+170 NEYAPF

-211 PIKALNFTPKSDL
+211 PIKALNFTPTSDL

-234 SHLAYYLIYN
+234 SHLAYYLICN
-244 HSLKTPLNI
+244 RSLKTPLNI

-265 NDLKNFIEFSTH
+265 NDLNNFIEFSAH
-277 FSGVIMNAYSL
+277 FSGVILNAYSL

-327 SEYLLLEAS
+327 SECLLLEAS
-336 YTDPISLS
+336 YTDPVSLS

-355 QKDNALIYRSARGS
+355 QKDNVLIYRSARGS

-375 GLNFLSAH
+375 GLNFLSTH
-383 LKAAILESKQIKHS
+383 LKATILESKQTKHS
-397 LKDRTL
+397 LKDHAL
-403 TFQLED
+403 KFQLED

-427 KNLGFKVSVKEPNSN
+427 KNLGFKISAKEPNSK

-447 VIAPNFRHDIKTI
+447 IIVPNFRHDIKTI

-471 GIDNLISKPLDCVS
+471 GIDNLASKPLHCVS

-490 PHYDTHR
+490 PHYETHR

-534 DPLELQNPITTDLNT
+534 DSLELQNPITTELNT

-621 VSKVIGDFSLER
+621 VSKVIGDFSLEK
-633 LTAQTPINHPYQSA
+633 LTAQTPINHPYQNA
-647 KIIQNHEIIGV
+647 KIIQNNEIIGV

-669 LDLFESYYAEID
+669 WDLFESYYAEID

-705 TLIIDENTAFSEIKK
+705 TLIIDENTAFSKIKK

-734 PLDIF
+734 PLDVF
-739 KESHNT
+739 KESDNT

-763 EEVNSAVQKALEILE
+763 EEVNSVVQKALEILE

>member
-1 MKLSVND
+1 MKLIVND

-20 KLCEDLSR
+20 KLCEDLSC
-28 LGLEVESCIPCIAPK
+28 LGLEVESCTPCVAPK

-64 CQVGVGKVLE
+64 CQVDI
-74 KAPHK
+74 
-79 NAEKLSVCQVGVGK
+79 GK

-139 CSSAELGFP
+139 CSSIELGFP

-170 NEYASF
+170 NEYAPF

-199 REISAFYHTPLK
+199 REISAFYNTPLK
-211 PIKALNFTPKSDL
+211 PIKALNFTPTSDL
-224 ITLSAGENIE
+224 ITLITGENIE
-234 SHLAYYLIYN
+234 SHLAYYLVCN

-265 NDLKNFIEFSTH
+265 NDLNNFIEFSAH

-288 NKTPMDLSVKNDENN
+288 NTTPMDLSVKNDENN

-317 AIKHQDQKDL
+317 AIKHQVQKDL

-336 YTDPISLS
+336 YIDPISLS

-355 QKDNALIYRSARGS
+355 QKDNALIYRSTRGS

-383 LKAAILESKQIKHS
+383 LKATILESKQTEHS

-415 LAVEKEKIQGIL
+415 LAVEKEKIQSIL
-427 KNLGFKVSVKEPNSN
+427 KNLGFKVSIKVSN
-442 PQILE
+442 PKPQILE
-447 VIAPNFRHDIKTI
+447 VVAPNFRHDIKTI

-471 GIDNLISKPLDCVS
+471 GIDNLVSKPLHCVS

-508 CGFKEVI
+508 CGFKEVV

-534 DPLELQNPITTDLNT
+534 DPLELQNPITTELNT

-581 YNSKR
+581 YNAKR
-586 EEIQKLG
+586 EEVQKLG

-621 VSKVIGDFSLER
+621 VSKVIGDFSLEK
-633 LTAQTPINHPYQSA
+633 LTTQTPINHPYQSA

-705 TLIIDENTAFSEIKK
+705 TLIINENTAFSRIKK

-745 IALSVRCVI
+745 IALSLRCVI

-763 EEVNSAVQKALEILE
+763 EEVNSAMQKALEILE

>member
-64 CQVGVGKVLE
+64 CQVD
-74 KAPHK
+74 
-79 NAEKLSVCQVGVGK
+79 VGK
-93 EVLQIVCGAKNVAPN
+93 EVLPIVCGAKNVAPN
-108 QFVPVALN
+108 QFAPVALK
-116 GALIGSTTIAKTEL
+116 GAIIGSTPIAKTEL
-130 RGVESCGMI
+130 RGVESHGMI
-139 CSSAELGFP
+139 CSSTELGFP

-170 NEYASF
+170 NEYAPF

-224 ITLSAGENIE
+224 ITLHTDENIE

-265 NDLKNFIEFSTH
+265 NDLNNFIEFSAH
-277 FSGVIMNAYSL
+277 FSGVILNAYSL
-288 NKTPMDLSVKNDENN
+288 NTTPVDLSVKNDENN

-327 SEYLLLEAS
+327 SECLLLEAS
-336 YTDPISLS
+336 YTDPVSLS

-375 GLNFLSAH
+375 GLNFLSTH
-383 LKAAILESKQIKHS
+383 LKATILESKQTKHS

-403 TFQLED
+403 KFQLED

-415 LAVEKEKIQGIL
+415 LVIEAEKIQGIL
-427 KNLGFKVSVKEPNSN
+427 KNLGFKVSAKEPNSK

-447 VIAPNFRHDIKTI
+447 VIVPNFRHDIKTI

-471 GIDNLISKPLDCVS
+471 GIDNLISKPLDSIS
-485 SKNSN
+485 SKHSN

-534 DPLELQNPITTDLNT
+534 DPLELQNPITTELNT

-581 YNSKR
+581 YNAKR

-593 FLVSG
+593 FLISG
-598 LQKKESYPDAKGKA
+598 LQKKESYPHAKGKA

-621 VSKVIGDFSLER
+621 VSRIIGDFSLEK

-647 KIIQNHEIIGV
+647 KIIQNNEVIGV

-669 LDLFESYYAEID
+669 WDLFESYYAEID
-681 AFKLKRPAMLLKPF
+681 ASKLKRHAMLLKPF

-705 TLIIDENTAFSEIKK
+705 TLIIDENTAFSRIKK

-739 KESHNT
+739 KESDNT
-745 IALSVRCVI
+745 IALSVRCMI

-763 EEVNSAVQKALEILE
+763 EEVNSVVQKALEILE

>member
-8 LNVFVNT
+8 LNVFVDT

-28 LGLEVESCIPCIAPK
+28 LGLEVESSIPCVAPK
-43 NVVVGK
+43 NVV
-49 VLEKAPHKNA
+49 
-59 EKLSV
+59 
-64 CQVGVGKVLE
+64 VGKVLE

-130 RGVESCGMI
+130 KGVESCGMI
-139 CSSAELGFP
+139 CSSNELGFP

-165 LGKEL
+165 LGKGL
-170 NEYASF
+170 NEYAPF

-224 ITLSAGENIE
+224 ITLCVGENIE
-234 SHLAYYLIYN
+234 SHLAYYLICN
-244 HSLKTPLNI
+244 HSLKTPLNV

-265 NDLKNFIEFSTH
+265 NDLNNFIEFSVH
-277 FSGVIMNAYSL
+277 FSGVVMNAYSL
-288 NKTPMDLSVKNDENN
+288 DATPIDLSVKNDENN
-303 LESVYINHQKRSTI
+303 LESVYINHQKCSTI

-383 LKAAILESKQIKHS
+383 LKAAILESKQTEHS

-415 LAVEKEKIQGIL
+415 LVVEKEKIQSIL
-427 KNLGFKVSVKEPNSN
+427 KNLGFKVSVKEPNSK

-447 VIAPNFRHDIKTI
+447 IIAPNFRHDIKTI

-471 GIDNLISKPLDCVS
+471 GIDNLVSKPLNCVS

-534 DPLELQNPITTDLNT
+534 DPLELQNPITTELNT

-581 YNSKR
+581 YNSRR

-593 FLVSG
+593 FLASG

-621 VSKVIGDFSLER
+621 VSKVIGDFSLEK
-633 LTAQTPINHPYQSA
+633 LTTQAPINHPYQSA
-647 KIIQNHEIIGV
+647 KIIQNHKIIGV

-705 TLIIDENTAFSEIKK
+705 TLIIDENTAFSKIKK

-739 KESHNT
+739 KESDNT

>member
-8 LNVFVNT
+8 LNVFVDV

-28 LGLEVESCIPCIAPK
+28 LGLEVESSIPCVAPK
-43 NVVVGK
+43 NVV
-49 VLEKAPHKNA
+49 
-59 EKLSV
+59 
-64 CQVGVGKVLE
+64 VGKVLE

-139 CSSAELGFP
+139 CSSSELGFP

-165 LGKEL
+165 LGKGL
-170 NEYASF
+170 NEYAPF

-199 REISAFYHTPLK
+199 REISAFYHTPLR
-211 PIKALNFTPKSDL
+211 PIKALNFTPKSGL
-224 ITLSAGENIE
+224 ITLCTDENIE
-234 SHLAYYLIYN
+234 SHLAYYLVCN
-244 HSLKTPLNI
+244 HSLKTPLNV
-253 KLSLAHNNALSE
+253 KLSLAHNNTLSE
-265 NDLKNFIEFSTH
+265 NDLSNFIEFSAH
-277 FSGVIMNAYSL
+277 FSGVVMNAYSL
-288 NKTPMDLSVKNDENN
+288 DATPIDLSVKNDENN

-327 SEYLLLEAS
+327 SECLLLEAS

-383 LKAAILESKQIKHS
+383 LKATILESKQTKHA
-397 LKDRTL
+397 LKDRAL
-403 TFQLED
+403 EFKLED

-415 LAVEKEKIQGIL
+415 LAIEEETIQGIL
-427 KNLGFKVSVKEPNSN
+427 KDLGFKVSAKVPNSK

-447 VIAPNFRHDIKTI
+447 VVAPNFRHDIKTI

-471 GIDNLISKPLDCVS
+471 GIDHLISKPLDSVS
-485 SKNSN
+485 NKKSN

-508 CGFKEVI
+508 CDFKEVI

-534 DPLELQNPITTDLNT
+534 DPLELQNPITTELNT

-593 FLVSG
+593 FLASG

-621 VSKVIGDFSLER
+621 VSKVIGDFSLEK
-633 LTAQTPINHPYQSA
+633 LTTQAPINHPYQSA
-647 KIIQNHEIIGV
+647 KIIQNHKIIGV
-658 IAKIHPKVIQE
+658 IAKIHPKVIRE

-681 AFKLKRPAMLLKPF
+681 ASKLKRPAMLLKPF

-705 TLIIDENTAFSEIKK
+705 TLIIDENTAFSKIKK

-739 KESHNT
+739 KESNNS

-763 EEVNSAVQKALEILE
+763 EEVNSAVQKVLEILE

>member
-64 CQVGVGKVLE
+64 CQVD
-74 KAPHK
+74 
-79 NAEKLSVCQVGVGK
+79 VGK

-130 RGVESCGMI
+130 RGVESHGMI

-170 NEYASF
+170 NEYAPF

-211 PIKALNFTPKSDL
+211 PIKALNLTPKSGL
-224 ITLSAGENIE
+224 ITLSADKNIE
-234 SHLAYYLIYN
+234 SHLAYYLVCN

-265 NDLKNFIEFSTH
+265 NDLNNFLEFSAH

-327 SEYLLLEAS
+327 SEFLLLEAS
-336 YTDPISLS
+336 YIDPISLS
-344 LKLHALKDKTL
+344 LKLHALKDKAL

-383 LKAAILESKQIKHS
+383 LKATILESKQTECS

-415 LAVEKEKIQGIL
+415 LVVEKEKIQGIL
-427 KNLGFKVSVKEPNSN
+427 KNLGFKVSVKEPNSK

-471 GIDNLISKPLDCVS
+471 GIDNLVSKPLHCVS

-534 DPLELQNPITTDLNT
+534 DPLELQNPITTELNT

-581 YNSKR
+581 YNAKR
-586 EEIQKLG
+586 EEVQKLG
-593 FLVSG
+593 FLASG

-621 VSKVIGDFSLER
+621 VSRIIGDFSLEK
-633 LTAQTPINHPYQSA
+633 LTTQTPINHPYQSA
-647 KIIQNHEIIGV
+647 KIIQNNEIIGV

-681 AFKLKRPAMLLKPF
+681 ASKLKRPTMLLKPF

-705 TLIIDENTAFSEIKK
+705 TLIIDENTAFSRIKK

-739 KESHNT
+739 KESHNS

>member
-8 LNVFVNT
+8 LSVFVDT

-28 LGLEVESCIPCIAPK
+28 LGLEVESCIPCVAPK
-43 NVVVGK
+43 NVV
-49 VLEKAPHKNA
+49 
-59 EKLSV
+59 
-64 CQVGVGKVLE
+64 VGKVLE

-139 CSSAELGFP
+139 CSSNELGFP

-165 LGKEL
+165 LGKGL
-170 NEYASF
+170 NEYAPF

-224 ITLSAGENIE
+224 ITLCAGENIE
-234 SHLAYYLIYN
+234 SHLAYYLVCN
-244 HSLKTPLNI
+244 HSLKTPLNV

-265 NDLKNFIEFSTH
+265 NDLSNFIEFSMH
-277 FSGVIMNAYSL
+277 FSGVVMNAYSL
-288 NKTPMDLSVKNDENN
+288 NTTPIDLSVKNDENN

-355 QKDNALIYRSARGS
+355 QKDSALIYRSARGS

-383 LKAAILESKQIKHS
+383 LKATILESKQTKHS

-403 TFQLED
+403 KFKLED

-415 LAVEKEKIQGIL
+415 LAIEEETIQGIL
-427 KNLGFKVSVKEPNSN
+427 KNLGFKVSIKVSNSK

-447 VIAPNFRHDIKTI
+447 VVAPNFRHDIKTI
-460 QDIAEEILRFV
+460 QDITEEILRFV
-471 GIDNLISKPLDCVS
+471 GIDHLISKPLDSVS
-485 SKNSN
+485 NKKSN

-534 DPLELQNPITTDLNT
+534 DPLELQNPITTELNT

-593 FLVSG
+593 FLASG

-621 VSKVIGDFSLER
+621 VSKVIGDFSLEK
-633 LTAQTPINHPYQSA
+633 LTTQAPINHPYQSA
-647 KIIQNHEIIGV
+647 KIIQNHKIIGV

-705 TLIIDENTAFSEIKK
+705 TLIIDENTAFSRIKK

-739 KESHNT
+739 KESNNS

-763 EEVNSAVQKALEILE
+763 EEVNSAVQKALEVLE

>member
-8 LNVFVNT
+8 LSVFVDA
-15 PKDIA
+15 PKDIT
-20 KLCEDLSR
+20 KLCEDLSC

-64 CQVGVGKVLE
+64 CQVD
-74 KAPHK
+74 
-79 NAEKLSVCQVGVGK
+79 VGK

-139 CSSAELGFP
+139 CSSSELGFP

-170 NEYASF
+170 NEYAPF

-188 RGDCLSVLGIA
+188 RGDCLSVLGVA
-199 REISAFYHTPLK
+199 REVSAFYHTPLK

-224 ITLSAGENIE
+224 ITLSVGENIE
-234 SHLAYYLIYN
+234 SHLAYYLVCN
-244 HSLKTPLNI
+244 HSLKTPLKV

-265 NDLKNFIEFSTH
+265 NDLNNFIEFSTH

-288 NKTPMDLSVKNDENN
+288 NITPMDLSVKNDENN

-327 SEYLLLEAS
+327 SEHLLLEAS

-383 LKAAILESKQIKHS
+383 LKAAILESKQTQHS
-397 LKDRTL
+397 LKDRAL
-403 TFQLED
+403 KFQLED

-415 LAVEKEKIQGIL
+415 LAVEAEKIQGIL
-427 KNLGFKVSVKEPNSN
+427 KNLGFKVSIKEPNSKA
-442 PQILE
+442 QILE
-447 VIAPNFRHDIKTI
+447 VVAPNFRHDIKTI

-471 GIDNLISKPLDCVS
+471 GIDNLVSKPLNCIS
-485 SKNSN
+485 NKNSN

-534 DPLELQNPITTDLNT
+534 DPLELQNPITTELNT

-581 YNSKR
+581 YNAKR

-621 VSKVIGDFSLER
+621 VSKVIGDFSLEK
-633 LTAQTPINHPYQSA
+633 LTIQTPINHPYQSA
-647 KIIQNHEIIGV
+647 KIIQNHEVIGV
-658 IAKIHPKVIQE
+658 IAKIHPKMIQE

-681 AFKLKRPAMLLKPF
+681 ASKLKRPAMLLKPF

-705 TLIIDENTAFSEIKK
+705 TLIIDENTAFSRIKK

-739 KESHNT
+739 KESDNT
-745 IALSVRCVI
+745 IALSVRCMI

>member
-64 CQVGVGKVLE
+64 CQVD
-74 KAPHK
+74 
-79 NAEKLSVCQVGVGK
+79 VGK
-93 EVLQIVCGAKNVAPN
+93 EVLQIVCGAKNVVPN
-108 QFVPVALN
+108 QFVPVALK
-116 GALIGSTTIAKTEL
+116 GAIIGSTTIAKTEL
-130 RGVESCGMI
+130 RGVESHGMI
-139 CSSAELGFP
+139 CSSIELGFP

-170 NEYASF
+170 NEYAPF

-211 PIKALNFTPKSDL
+211 PIKALNFTPKSDS
-224 ITLSAGENIE
+224 ITLSADKNIE
-234 SHLAYYLIYN
+234 SHLAYYLICN

-265 NDLKNFIEFSTH
+265 NELKNFIEFGMH

-303 LESVYINHQKRSTI
+303 FESVYINHQKRSTI

-327 SEYLLLEAS
+327 SECLLLEAS

-383 LKAAILESKQIKHS
+383 LKATILESKQTKHS

-403 TFQLED
+403 KFQLED

-415 LAVEKEKIQGIL
+415 LAVEEEKIQGIL
-427 KNLGFKVSVKEPNSN
+427 KNLGFKVSVKEPNSK
-442 PQILE
+442 PPILE
-447 VIAPNFRHDIKTI
+447 VIIPNFRHDIKTI

-471 GIDNLISKPLDCVS
+471 GIDNLISKPLNCVS

-490 PHYDTHR
+490 PHYETHR

-593 FLVSG
+593 FLASG

-621 VSKVIGDFSLER
+621 VSKVIGDFSLEK

-681 AFKLKRPAMLLKPF
+681 ASKLKRPAMLLKPF

-705 TLIIDENTAFSEIKK
+705 TLIIDENTAFSRIKK

-739 KESHNT
+739 KESDNT

>member
-1 MKLSVND
+1 MKLSIND
-8 LNVFVNT
+8 LSVFVDA
-15 PKDIA
+15 PKDIT

-28 LGLEVESCIPCIAPK
+28 LGLEVESCMLCVAPK

-64 CQVGVGKVLE
+64 CQVD
-74 KAPHK
+74 
-79 NAEKLSVCQVGVGK
+79 VGK

-116 GALIGSTTIAKTEL
+116 GALIGQTTIAKTEL

-139 CSSAELGFP
+139 CSSSELGFP

-165 LGKEL
+165 LGKGL
-170 NEYASF
+170 NEYAPF

-224 ITLSAGENIE
+224 ITLCAGENIE
-234 SHLAYYLIYN
+234 SHLAYYLICN
-244 HSLKTPLNI
+244 HSLKTPLSV

-265 NDLKNFIEFSTH
+265 NDLNNFIEFSAH
-277 FSGVIMNAYSL
+277 FSGVVMNAYSL
-288 NKTPMDLSVKNDENN
+288 DATPIDLIVKNDEND
-303 LESVYINHQKRSTI
+303 LESIYINHQKRSTI

-327 SEYLLLEAS
+327 SECLLLEAS
-336 YTDPISLS
+336 YTDPINLS

-355 QKDNALIYRSARGS
+355 QKDNTLIYRSARGS

-375 GLNFLSAH
+375 GLNFLSTH
-383 LKAAILESKQIKHS
+383 LKAEILESKQTKHA
-397 LKDRTL
+397 LKDRVL
-403 TFQLED
+403 KFKLED

-415 LAVEKEKIQGIL
+415 LAIEEEKIQGIL
-427 KNLGFKVSVKEPNSN
+427 KNLGFKVSIKASNSK

-447 VIAPNFRHDIKTI
+447 VVAPNFRHDIKTI

-471 GIDNLISKPLDCVS
+471 GIDHLISKPLDSVS
-485 SKNSN
+485 NKKSN

-497 FFENLKHKALA
+497 FFENLKHKALS

-534 DPLELQNPITTDLNT
+534 DPLELQNPITTELNT

-593 FLVSG
+593 FLASG

-621 VSKVIGDFSLER
+621 VSKVIGDFSLEK
-633 LTAQTPINHPYQSA
+633 LTTQTPINHPYQSA
-647 KIIQNHEIIGV
+647 KIIQNHKIIGV

-669 LDLFESYYAEID
+669 WDLFESYYAEID
-681 AFKLKRPAMLLKPF
+681 ASKLKRPAMLLKPF

-705 TLIIDENTAFSEIKK
+705 TLIIDENTAFSNIKK

-739 KESHNT
+739 KESNNS

>member
-28 LGLEVESCIPCIAPK
+28 LGLEVESCISCVAPK

-64 CQVGVGKVLE
+64 CQVD
-74 KAPHK
+74 
-79 NAEKLSVCQVGVGK
+79 VGK
-93 EVLQIVCGAKNVAPN
+93 EVLPIVCGAKNVASN
-108 QFVPVALN
+108 QFVPVALK
-116 GALIGSTTIAKTEL
+116 GAIIGSTTIAKTEL
-130 RGVESCGMI
+130 RGVESHGMI
-139 CSSAELGFP
+139 CSSVELGFP

-170 NEYASF
+170 NEYAPF

-234 SHLAYYLIYN
+234 SHLAYYLICN

-265 NDLKNFIEFSTH
+265 NDLNNFIEFSTH

-327 SEYLLLEAS
+327 SECLLLEAS

-383 LKAAILESKQIKHS
+383 LKATILESKQTKHS

-403 TFQLED
+403 KFQLED

-415 LAVEKEKIQGIL
+415 LAVEKEKIQSIL
-427 KNLGFKVSVKEPNSN
+427 KNLGFKVSAKEPNSN

-447 VIAPNFRHDIKTI
+447 VIVPNFRHDIKTI

-471 GIDNLISKPLDCVS
+471 GIDNLASKPLHCVS

-581 YNSKR
+581 YNAKR

-612 WDFYSFAEC
+612 WDFYSFAEY
-621 VSKVIGDFSLER
+621 VSKVIGDFSLEK
-633 LTAQTPINHPYQSA
+633 LNAQTPINHPYQSA
-647 KIIQNHEIIGV
+647 KIIQNNEIIGV

-681 AFKLKRPAMLLKPF
+681 ASKLKRPAMLLKPF

-705 TLIIDENTAFSEIKK
+705 TLIINENTAFSKIKK

-739 KESHNT
+739 KESDNA

-763 EEVNSAVQKALEILE
+763 EEVNSVVQKALEILE